1 MSMSRPRRQVKGV
14 RRYDASRRQGRA
26 REAHAATLDAAR
38 ELFLAQGYAATTVE
52 SIADGAG
59 VSAATVYKS
68 YGGKGGLLR
77 ELCHRALAG
86 RGPIPAEQRSNAL
99 RTAPDPRQVIE
110 GWGKLTTEVAPRIAP
125 LLLLLRDAARADPEA
140 GALYDELD
148 AERLARMADNARYLA
163 STGQLRVGATEARD
177 LMWLCTSPE
186 LYDLF
191 INRRR
196 WSVPKYSRFIVD
208 TVTHTLLRPD

>member
-1 MSMSRPRRQVKGV
+1 MSMSRPRRPVKGV
-14 RRYDASRRQGRA
+14 RRYDASRRQERA
-26 REAHAATLDAAR
+26 REAYAATLDAAR
-38 ELFLAQGYAATTVE
+38 ELFLAQGYAATSVE
-52 SIADGAG
+52 SIGDAAG

-99 RTAPDPRQVIE
+99 RGAPDPRLVIE

-140 GALYDELD
+140 GTLYDELD

-163 STGQLRVGATEARD
+163 STGQLRVVAAEARD

-196 WSVPKYSRFIVD
+196 WSVAKYSRFIVD